1 MNLRQKN
8 KALKRQIESLEVLLN
23 TFKPN
28 VIRPVC
34 VNTIRVEEYKTAI
47 PFDLFEPP
55 HDFESN
61 MRNVAEILYLK
72 SKVRD
77 KLFEEISPNIE
88 YKITEQAVVGSL
100 FVGKRG
106 SE

>member
-8 KALKRQIESLEVLLN
+8 KALKRQIEGLEVLLN
-23 TFKPN
+23 TFRPN

-34 VNTIRVEEYKTAI
+34 LKTIRVEEYKAAI

-55 HDFESN
+55 HDSESN
-61 MRNVAEILYLK
+61 MRNEAEILYLK
-72 SKVRD
+72 SRVRD
-77 KLFEEISPNIE
+77 KLMEDIYPNIE
-88 YKITEQAVVGSL
+88 YKVTEQAVVGSL
-100 FVGKRG
+100 FVGKRE

>member
-8 KALKRQIESLEVLLN
+8 KALKRQIESLECLRVLTN
-23 TFKPN
+23 MF
-28 VIRPVC
+28 RPVF
-34 VNTIRVEEYKTAI
+34 VPTVRVEEYKAAI

-61 MRNVAEILYLK
+61 MRNEAEILYLK
-72 SKVRD
+72 SRVRD
-77 KLFEEISPNIE
+77 KLMEDIYPNIE
-88 YKITEQAVVGSL
+88 YKVTEQAVVGSL
-100 FVGKRG
+100 FVGKRE